1 MQAQLGAGLGAPGF
15 AALPGVINPAAAAA
29 AMPVTGFAPPRVVV
43 PQLAPPVAAPAL
55 PGVVIPQLSVPQP
68 GVVTPQLAAGTGP
81 FNVSCYQC
89 ILTNVLITV

>member
-15 AALPGVINPAAAAA
+15 AALPGVINPAAAA
-29 AMPVTGFAPPRVVV
+29 MPVTGFAPPGVVV

-68 GVVTPQLAAGTGP
+68 GVVTPQLAAGTCP
-81 FNVSCYQC
+81 FNVNCYQC
-89 ILTNVLITV
+89 MLTNVLIIV